1 MRVWRLVFWLL
12 VEVGLLVLVVPA
24 FADYYEAQGEGYTEY
39 GITANAAC
47 MALLQVVVSEP
58 GYGPGYANPSDPGQC
73 VAPYNGSGAG
83 WYGWV
88 WYVSGP
94 ACLSGQSLGAVGQ
107 CVPVAALKNL
117 GNQHADQCTGGNSSI
132 SNLVGNPINLTTGN
146 KYEAQVDYAGEDP
159 FPLRFVRYYNSTPG
173 AYPSYWSYSY
183 EQQVQPASSTVPTSA
198 NVIRPDGKVYSFT
211 LSSGAWSSD
220 ADVNGKLMEQVDSSG
235 NPTGW
240 QYTNG
245 RDQMESYSGTGQ
257 LLSITDRSGLT
268 QTLTYSDGTSGPN
281 GGYYLDATGK
291 PTTTVLPA
299 GLLIRVTDAYG
310 RTLSFTYDGLGQ
322 IVTLID
328 PAGGVYLYTYDAH
341 NNLTSV
347 TYPDGKERIYWYNE
361 QADTGNTNLPNALT
375 GITDEDGNRY
385 ATYTYNAQGLGTSTT
400 HAGGANQYSLTYTT
414 DSNGNPTSTVVTTPL
429 GASETYG
436 ITDILGVEKISNYSW
451 PCVGCSTATN
461 LLSYTYDANGNVN
474 SVTDQPGDSSTPEN
488 AAYTWDATRNLMLTA
503 TQAQNTPQQVT
514 TQTTWDPNYR
524 LPDKIV
530 SGISPSTPGG
540 LKETDYTY
548 DSHGHVTQKTEKDLV
563 NTSVPIRTWT
573 IAYTYSTTVPG
584 AVLSKTVTDP
594 LSHLTT
600 YSYYAPDATCP
611 GSAPL
616 GCRGQLESVG
626 QVLNASTT
634 YTTTVNAYDADG
646 RPLTLTDPSGL
657 VTTLTYTPRGWLKS
671 ITVGAETTGYQYDNA
686 GNLTQVTRPDG
697 STVAYGYDPAH
708 RLTSITLGDGSR
720 MAYTLDNAGD
730 ITQTQI
736 LDASGN
742 VNYTHSDLYDSLGR
756 LYQDI
761 GAVNQ
766 TATDTRDA
774 HDNLTSYDGPRTDV
788 TDVTTYGYD
797 ALNRLIKV
805 TAADGGVTSYG
816 YDGLDQLTAVTD
828 PLNQATQYTQD
839 AFGDV
844 LKTVSPDTGT
854 TTYTYDADG
863 NVLTRTDAQGNTTTY
878 QYDALNRLVS
888 KSSSLTGTPTYTYSY
903 DDCGNYSIG
912 KLCWIDINGN
922 FDNYFTYDSQERLYS
937 RLNNAKGTFNW
948 SAYTYRPGGE
958 VSSLTDTTNG
968 VTTYQYDAEGRVD
981 GVTYTPPNSTTPI
994 TLASGFT
1001 YHPFGGP
1008 WNFTFGNGENYWMG
1022 LDDDYR
1028 PGLEVNG
1035 PYEKLP
1041 TYDAAGDVVWLG
1053 DINNT
1058 IQNFT
1063 YDVVGRLLTATNTNP
1078 QSYGSLA
1085 YTYDKNG
1092 NRTSATVNGTT
1103 IPYTYSPAGSN
1114 WLYQAGGEYR
1124 LKGPDGN
1131 TVFGTTPGFLGYDGY
1146 ERLNQSSNQSTSYGY
1161 DGLGERLQK
1170 TVNGAVTRF
1179 GYDPQGRLIYEED
1192 PAGNT
1197 HVYVWMDGKLLARID
1212 NGTTVY
1218 YIHTDAL
1225 GTVHAMTDAS
1235 GNVVWRARYT
1245 PFGQAIITTQTI
1257 TNNIRQPGQ
1266 YYDAET
1272 GLSYNLN
1279 RDYDASLGRYVEADP
1294 MGLAAGNNLYAYVN
1308 GNPLAG
1314 SDPKGL
1320 SEIMMCAPD
1329 GCVLM
1334 PLAGPT
1340 NLTSQSTNNRDW
1352 RDFFNPPPPQ
1362 PLDPWTETNTL
1373 LSVPEAPRPGPPRG
1387 GKDGFC
1393 ERALQR
1399 CFKLAQSKILQCSG
1413 THWSR
1418 AARAACIVGYGAC
1431 LALGHWPHNH

>member
-1 MRVWRLVFWLL
+1 MERIGRLITALAVLL
-12 VEVGLLVLVVPA
+12 WPCLAAAVDLSQYNNYCSEFGRTTSLSAAETQGLDAINAAGAPYGYTITLYGGWIKGLGGGTSDPNGTPCYGIPYCHPYTQAGDTTPGTRQFCYIYVSEGNSLPVPA
-24 FADYYEAQGEGYTEY
+24 K
-39 GITANAAC
+39 N
-47 MALLQVVVSEP
+47 
-58 GYGPGYANPSDPGQC
+58 
-73 VAPYNGSGAG
+73 
-83 WYGWV
+83 
-88 WYVSGP
+88 
-94 ACLSGQSLGAVGQ
+94 VGKS
-107 CVPVAALKNL
+107 PKNSVCSKL
-117 GNQHADQCTGGNSSI
+117 
-132 SNLVGNPINLTTGN
+132 GNPIDLTTGN
-146 KYEAQVDYAGEDP
+146 KYEVQIDYAEEGA
-159 FPLRFVRYYNSTPG
+159 FPLRVARYFNSQLVVPSQAGTTTPG
-173 AYPSYWSYSY
+173 VGIDWSWTYGQSI
-183 EQQVQPASSTVPTSA
+183 QPLSVSSA
-198 NVIRPDGKVYSFT
+198 HVIRADGKTYTFSLVNRVWT
-211 LSSGAWSSD
+211 SD
-220 ADVNGKLMEQVDSSG
+220 ADVNGRLTEQVDTSG
-235 NPTGW
+235 NPAGW
-240 QYTNG
+240 QYTNSKN
-245 RDQMESYSGTGQ
+245 QVESYSATGQ

-268 QTLTYSDGTSGPN
+268 QTMTYSTGSTPTSVAPGA
-281 GGYYLDATGK
+281 GY
-291 PTTTVLPA
+291 
-299 GLLIRVTDAYG
+299 LITVTDAYG
-310 RTLSFTYDGLGQ
+310 KTLSFTYDGLGRLS
-322 IVTLID
+322 TMTD
-328 PAGGVYLYTYDAH
+328 PAGNIYTYAYDA
-341 NNLTSV
+341 NDNLTSV
-347 TYPDGKERIYWYNE
+347 TYPNPNGTTPIQRIYQY
-361 QADTGNTNLPNALT
+361 ADTNLPHALT
-375 GITDEDGNRY
+375 GIVDEDGNQY
-385 ATYTYNAQGLGTSTT
+385 ATFTYNDTTGNATSTT
-400 HAGGANQYSLTYTT
+400 HAGSANQYSLAYTT
-414 DSNGNPTSTVVTTPL
+414 DSSGNPTSTAVTTPL
-429 GASETYG
+429 GANETYG
-436 ITDILGVEKISNYSW
+436 ITDILGVEKIASYSW
-451 PCVGCSTATN
+451 PCVNCGGSGSNTLN
-461 LLSYTYDANGNVN
+461 KLIYGYDANGNVN
-474 SVTDQPGDSSTPEN
+474 SVTDTPGDGSTAED
-488 AAYTWDATRNLMLTA
+488 AAYTWDATRNLMTSD
-503 TQAQNTPQQVT
+503 TQAQGSPVQST
-514 TQTTWDPNYR
+514 TRTTWDATFR
-524 LPDKIV
+524 LPDTIAQ
-530 SGISPSTPGG
+530 GITTSTPGG

-903 DDCGNYSIG
+903 DDCGNDSIG